1 MRQRLLTLYQT
12 CQLQAPLGIVMLNK
26 RLPNPFLN
34 LLLAIIILQSVAGCS
49 AFQQRD
55 RIATFNSA
63 YTQGNYQSAADA
75 MAFTP
80 KQDDGGQDGHAG
92 DKVLELLHAGEAFR
106 LAGDYDAAIAA
117 FDRAELG
124 MKYLDTQSGAS
135 SAMGKV
141 GSVLVN
147 ESSRDYRA
155 LMSEAILVNT
165 YKGLSFLAKG
175 NSDFARVEFN
185 RADDRTRRAVDFFA
199 EDIKAQ
205 REAARSGQADATSVR
220 RNVESGE
227 FRSKLASRYGDP
239 AGWSVYAD
247 YIVPA
252 STYLHGLYFLAAG
265 NGQADIDRAASSF
278 ERVARMTPGNP
289 TLAADA
295 ELAQSLAAGKLRRD
309 ELPPMIWVLYEN
321 GLGPVLEEVRFEV
334 PLFVPYR
341 DRASLIFAA
350 IALPRYKDR
359 SAVPGHLVAST
370 SDGLSA
376 TTEPMA
382 EMGRVIRTE
391 MQARF
396 PGILTRAVSAAVVKG
411 LIQYQATESL
421 GVLGQIGSIIYTMA
435 TTQADLRGWQA
446 LPDHWEIARLE
457 RPADGDITLRDSQQG
472 VLGRVTVPDQPFT
485 LIYVKRPTIAS
496 PATVMLLDLQGN
508 NPGQRLVLP

>member
-1 MRQRLLTLYQT
+1 
-12 CQLQAPLGIVMLNK
+12 MLNK
-26 RLPNPFLN
+26 RLLRLFLTRS
-34 LLLAIIILQSVAGCS
+34 LAIVTLVGVVGCS

-55 RIATFNSA
+55 RMATFNSA
-63 YTQGNYQSAADA
+63 YDQGHYQAAANA
-75 MAFTP
+75 MALPP
-80 KQDDGGQDGHAG
+80 KQGGSGRNDHSG
-92 DKVLELLHAGEAFR
+92 DKVLELLHLGEAHR
-106 LAGDYDAAIAA
+106 LAGEYDAAISA
-117 FDRAELG
+117 FDRAESG
-124 MKYLDTQSGAS
+124 MKYLDTESGAS

-141 GSVLVN
+141 ASVLVN

-185 RADDRTRRAVDFFA
+185 RADDRTRRAVDYFS

-205 REAARSGQADATSVR
+205 REVVRSGPADAASMR
-220 RNVESGE
+220 RNVESRE
-227 FRSKLASRYGDP
+227 VRSMLASRYGDP

-265 NGQADIDRAASSF
+265 NGQSDIDRAASSF

-289 TLAADA
+289 ALAADA
-295 ELAQSLAAGKLRRD
+295 ELAQSLAAGKLRRE
-309 ELPPMIWVLYEN
+309 ELPPMVWVLYEN
-321 GLGPVLEEVRFEV
+321 GLGPVLEEIRFNV
-334 PLFVPYR
+334 PLLVSHR
-341 DRASLIFAA
+341 DRPSLIFAA

-359 SAVPGHLVAST
+359 RAVPGNLIAST
-370 SDGLSA
+370 DDGLSA
-376 TTEPMA
+376 TTDTMT

-396 PGILTRAVSAAVVKG
+396 PGILTRAISAAVIKG
-411 LIQYQATESL
+411 VMQYQATESL
-421 GVLGQIGSIIYTMA
+421 GVVGQFGSILYTLA

-446 LPDHWEIARLE
+446 MPDRWEIARLE
-457 RPADGDITLRDSQQG
+457 RPASGDITLRDSQQG
-472 VLGRVTVPDQPFT
+472 VLGRVEVPDQPFT
-485 LIYVKRPTIAS
+485 LIYVKRPTMAS

-508 NPGQRLVLP
+508 NPGQRLVLPGPSN